1 MNDQVTVVI
10 PTFNNAKGAT
20 DLVKL
25 LALNF
30 PSFHIIIVDDGSD
43 ASHWDQLKS
52 FSQVPRLKK
61 IRLAKNFGQHA
72 ALYAGMS
79 QVKTTYMITMDDD
92 HQKLVTQIPAL
103 LAASSERGH
112 AVVYGLFTARRTWL
126 RSVLTAAYRS
136 FSRLVGVGHGK
147 GSGFR
152 LMRSDL
158 VQALSKNEGGVQFLD
173 ERIRWF
179 TDEIGYVSLQVD
191 VESFKSRY
199 SLSKL
204 LSIGIG
210 KSFYATD
217 FPLRFMAVFGALM
230 ALVNLAIGTF
240 FLYKKL
246 IDKIEVPGF
255 TSLIVSVL
263 FSTGL
268 LLFGLGILATY
279 LRQIL
284 LRVNHAPTYHIQE
297 ILE

>member
-43 ASHWDQLKS
+43 ASHWDQLKA

-72 ALYAGMS
+72 ALFAGMGY
-79 QVKTTYMITMDDD
+79 VHTDYMLTMDDD
-92 HQKLVTQIPAL
+92 HQELVSHIPPL
-103 LAASSERGH
+103 LDIASKDQR
-112 AVVYGLFTARRTWL
+112 AMVYGLFNVKRTNL
-126 RSVLTAAYRS
+126 RLFLTMGYRAIS
-136 FSRLVGVGHGK
+136 SLVGANHGK

-152 LMRSDL
+152 LMRKELFDPIRSSA
-158 VQALSKNEGGVQFLD
+158 VGVQFLD
-173 ERIRWF
+173 ERIRWY
-179 TDEIGYVSLQVD
+179 TNDIGFVPLPVSIAPYQ
-191 VESFKSRY
+191 SRY
-199 SLSKL
+199 SLRNL
-204 LSIGIG
+204 LNLSIG
-210 KSFYATD
+210 KAFYATD
-217 FPLRFMAVFGALM
+217 FPLRLMAALGGLM
-230 ALVNLAIGTF
+230 ALVNLGIGTF

-284 LRVNHAPTYHIQE
+284 MRINHVPTFHVQE
-297 ILE
+297 VIE

>member
-10 PTFNNAKGAT
+10 PTFNNAKGAI

-25 LALNF
+25 LALHF
-30 PSFHIIIVDDGSD
+30 PDFHLIIVDDGSD
-43 ASHWDQLKS
+43 ASHWDQLKA

-72 ALYAGMS
+72 ALYAGIS

-92 HQKLVTQIPAL
+92 HQNLVTQIPAL
-103 LAASSERGH
+103 LATSSEGGY

-126 RSVLTAAYRS
+126 RSVLTATYRS
-136 FSRLVGVGHGK
+136 FSSLVGVGHGK

-152 LMRSDL
+152 LLRSDL
-158 VQALSKNEGGVQFLD
+158 VQALSKNAGGVQFLD

-179 TDEIGYVSLQVD
+179 TDEIGFVSLDVK

-199 SLSKL
+199 SLGKL
-204 LSIGIG
+204 LSLSIG

-230 ALVNLAIGTF
+230 ALVNLAIGSF

>member
-1 MNDQVTVVI
+1 
-10 PTFNNAKGAT
+10 
-20 DLVKL
+20 
-25 LALNF
+25 
-30 PSFHIIIVDDGSD
+30 
-43 ASHWDQLKS
+43 
-52 FSQVPRLKK
+52 
-61 IRLAKNFGQHA
+61 
-72 ALYAGMS
+72 
-79 QVKTTYMITMDDD
+79 
-92 HQKLVTQIPAL
+92 
-103 LAASSERGH
+103 
-112 AVVYGLFTARRTWL
+112 
-126 RSVLTAAYRS
+126 
-136 FSRLVGVGHGK
+136 VGVGHGK

-152 LMRSDL
+152 LLRSDL
-158 VQALSKNEGGVQFLD
+158 VQALSKNAGGVQFLD

-179 TDEIGYVSLQVD
+179 TDEIGFVSLDVK

-199 SLSKL
+199 SLGKL
-204 LSIGIG
+204 LSLSIG

-230 ALVNLAIGTF
+230 ALVNLAIGSF

-284 LRVNHAPTYHIQE
+284 LRVNHAPMYHIQE

>member
-10 PTFNNAKGAT
+10 PTFNNSKGAI
-20 DLVKL
+20 DLVQL
-25 LALNF
+25 LTVHF
-30 PSFHIIIVDDGSD
+30 PSFHLIVVDDGSK
-43 ASHWDQLKS
+43 ASHWEQLKS
-52 FSQVPRLKK
+52 FSSIPRLKK

-79 QVKTTYMITMDDD
+79 QVKTAYVITMDDD
-92 HQKLVTQIPAL
+92 HQDLVAHIPTL
-103 LAASSERGH
+103 LAATSSGSH
-112 AVVYGLFTARRTWL
+112 AVIYGLFTVRRTWL
-126 RSVLTAAYRS
+126 RSTLTAAYRL
-136 FSRLVGVGHGK
+136 FSGMVGAGHGK

-152 LMRSDL
+152 LLRNDL
-158 VQALSKNEGGVQFLD
+158 VQSLCKDAGGVQFLD

-179 TDEIGYVSLQVD
+179 TDEITFVSLKVN
-191 VESFKSRY
+191 VGSFKSRY
-199 SLSKL
+199 SLGRLIS
-204 LSIGIG
+204 LSIG

-217 FPLRFMAVFGALM
+217 FPLRLMAVFGALM
-230 ALVNLAIGTF
+230 ALVNLGIGTF

-268 LLFGLGILATY
+268 LLFGVGILATY

-297 ILE
+297 ISE